1 MANVS
6 KKQVDVMQAKACE
19 IIRHNPALSY
29 AAVAKQLGLEDRTV
43 WQWYNRDTH
52 GFKKKWDDA
61 MHDAFNRLEGLAI
74 QALGD
79 LIVDGNFSAVKYVLD
94 NKNYGATQKIKADV
108 DSSVDINITI
118 EE

>member
-6 KKQVDVMQAKACE
+6 RKQVDALQAKACE
-19 IIRHNPALSY
+19 IISRNPALSY
-29 AAVAKQLGLEDRTV
+29 AAVSKKLGLDERTV
-43 WQWYNRDTH
+43 CQWYKRDTH
-52 GFKKKWDDA
+52 GFKEKWDSA
-61 MHDAFNRLEGLAI
+61 LHDAFDRLEGLAI

>member
-1 MANVS
+1 MARIS
-6 KKQVDVMQAKACE
+6 GKQVDDMQARACE

-29 AAVAKQLGLEDRTV
+29 AAVGKKLGLGETTV
-43 WQWYNRDTH
+43 WQWYQRDTH
-52 GFKKKWDDA
+52 GFKEKWDKA
-61 MHDAFNRLEGLAI
+61 LKDAFDRLEGLAI

>member
-1 MANVS
+1 MANIS
-6 KKQVDVMQAKACE
+6 GKQLEALQAKACE

-29 AAVAKQLGLEDRTV
+29 SAVGKELGLNERTV
-43 WQWYNRDTH
+43 WQWYDRDTH
-52 GFKKKWDDA
+52 GFRAKWDKA
-61 MHDAFNRLEGLAI
+61 LKDAFTRLEGLAI

-94 NKNYGATQKIKADV
+94 NREYGATQKIKADV
-108 DSSVDINITI
+108 DSTVDINISI